1 MPDTLAYSLEEMQ
14 NILDTAVKYKN
25 NYKDS
30 LEKLVKEIDI
40 LEVNMQTDES
50 NVYSLYKEKFI
61 SKLPELNNATSM
73 MESFIN
79 TLELKI
85 EELKNSTESV
95 EDNFF

>member
-1 MPDTLAYSLEEMQ
+1 MNDTLAYSLEEMQ

-30 LEKLVKEIDI
+30 LDKLIKEIDV
-40 LEVNMQTDES
+40 LEANMQTDES

-61 SKLPELNNATSM
+61 SKLPELNDATSM
-73 MESFIN
+73 MESFIK

-85 EELKNSTESV
+85 EDLKNSESTV
-95 EDNFF
+95 EDSFF

>member
-50 NVYSLYKEKFI
+50 NVYSLYKE
-61 SKLPELNNATSM
+61 
-73 MESFIN
+73 
-79 TLELKI
+79 
-85 EELKNSTESV
+85 
-95 EDNFF
+95 

>member
-1 MPDTLAYSLEEMQ
+1 MTDTLAYSLEEMQ

-50 NVYSLYKEKFI
+50 NVYSLYKEKFV
-61 SKLPELNNATSM
+61 SKLPELNNVTSM

-95 EDNFF
+95 EDSFF

>member
-61 SKLPELNNATSM
+61 SKLPELNNVTSM

-95 EDNFF
+95 EDSFF

>member
-73 MESFIN
+73 ME
-79 TLELKI
+79 
-85 EELKNSTESV
+85 V
-95 EDNFF
+95 

>member
-61 SKLPELNNATSM
+61 SKFPELNNATSM

-95 EDNFF
+95 EDSFF

>member
-1 MPDTLAYSLEEMQ
+1 MPDTWAYSLEEMQ

-95 EDNFF
+95 EDSFF

>member
-61 SKLPELNNATSM
+61 SKLPELNNVTSM

-85 EELKNSTESV
+85 EELKNSTESI
-95 EDNFF
+95 EDSFF

>member
-1 MPDTLAYSLEEMQ
+1 MNDTLAYSLEEMQ

-30 LEKLVKEIDI
+30 LDKLIKEIDV
-40 LEVNMQTDES
+40 LEANMQTDES

-61 SKLPELNNATSM
+61 SKLPELNDATSM
-73 MESFIN
+73 MESFIK

-85 EELKNSTESV
+85 EDLKNSEKSV
-95 EDNFF
+95 EDSFF

>member
-95 EDNFF
+95 EENFF

>member
-30 LEKLVKEIDI
+30 LEKLVQEINI

-95 EDNFF
+95 EDSFF

>member
-30 LEKLVKEIDI
+30 LEKLVKEINI

-95 EDNFF
+95 EDSFF

>member
-14 NILDTAVKYKN
+14 NILDTEVKYKN

-61 SKLPELNNATSM
+61 SKLPELNNVTSM

-95 EDNFF
+95 EDSFF

>member
-14 NILDTAVKYKN
+14 NILDTAVEYKN

-61 SKLPELNNATSM
+61 SKLPELNNVTSM

-95 EDNFF
+95 EDSFF

>member
-95 EDNFF
+95 EGNFF

>member
-61 SKLPELNNATSM
+61 SKLPELNNVTSM

-95 EDNFF
+95 ENSFF

>member
-1 MPDTLAYSLEEMQ
+1 MPDTFAYSLEEMQ

-95 EDNFF
+95 EDSFF

>member
-1 MPDTLAYSLEEMQ
+1 MNDTLAYSLEEMQ

-30 LEKLVKEIDI
+30 LDKLIKEIDT
-40 LEVNMQTDES
+40 LEANMQTDES

-61 SKLPELNNATSM
+61 SKLPELNDATSM
-73 MESFIN
+73 MESFIK

-85 EELKNSTESV
+85 EDLKNSERTV
-95 EDNFF
+95 EDSFF

>member
-61 SKLPELNNATSM
+61 SKLPELNNETSM

-95 EDNFF
+95 EDSFF

>member
-1 MPDTLAYSLEEMQ
+1 MNDTLAYSLEEMQ

-30 LEKLVKEIDI
+30 LEKLVKEIDV
-40 LEVNMQTDES
+40 LETNMQTDES

-61 SKLPELNNATSM
+61 SKLPELNDATSM
-73 MESFIN
+73 MESFIK

-85 EELKNSTESV
+85 EELKNSEESV
-95 EDNFF
+95 EDSFF

>member
-1 MPDTLAYSLEEMQ
+1 MTDTLAYSLEEMQ

-30 LEKLVKEIDI
+30 LEKLVKEIDV
-40 LEVNMQTDES
+40 LETNMQTDES

-61 SKLPELNNATSM
+61 SKLPELNDATSM
-73 MESFIN
+73 MESFIK

-85 EELKNSTESV
+85 EELKNSEESV
-95 EDNFF
+95 EDSFF

>member
-61 SKLPELNNATSM
+61 SKLPELNNVTSM

>member
-85 EELKNSTESV
+85 EELKNSTESI
-95 EDNFF
+95 EDSFF

>member
-95 EDNFF
+95 EDSFF